1 MDNEFQKDRAEILS
15 DAFAN
20 GRVDRRKFLQLSA
33 AFGLVVGSGLKSGIA
48 QAATNEVVLANWG
61 GDAVA
66 ASEKAYGEPLAK
78 AGLKLV
84 IDTTGPAPGKIK
96 AMVDSK
102 AVRWDVID
110 TAVGA
115 SHYLGTDGL
124 LEEIDYSIVDRSLD
138 MPGLGHKY
146 GVGAYTFSVVLVYD
160 QKAFGDRKP
169 TGWKD
174 FWDLKNFPGKRMLR
188 RDPQGVMEAALMADG
203 VPMEKI
209 YPIDLQR
216 AFKKIE
222 EIKADCVYWNSGSES
237 QQIMRSGEATM
248 GLIWN
253 TRAQLLNQE
262 TNGQIA
268 SIWNEGILQPST
280 WTVPK
285 GAPAG
290 KNAFKLIRVM
300 QDPEPQI
307 EILRLLGNGPVNP
320 QASASMPED
329 LRRLNPS
336 DPEHMKVQLPYG
348 VDWYI
353 QNYTDVLPKYLDFI
367 AR

>member
-1 MDNEFQKDRAEILS
+1 MDHEFQKDRAEILGE
-15 DAFAN
+15 AFRA
-20 GRVDRRKFLQLSA
+20 GSIDRRRFLTYSAMLGLSTA
-33 AFGLVVGSGLKSGIA
+33 AFKSSGALA
-48 QAATNEVVLANWG
+48 QSNEVVLANWG
-61 GDAVA
+61 GDAVP
-66 ASEKAYGEPLAK
+66 ASHKAYGEPLQK
-78 AGLKLV
+78 SGLKLV
-84 IDTTGPAPGKIK
+84 IDTTGPTPGKIK
-96 AMVDSK
+96 AMVDSR

-115 SHYLGTDGL
+115 SHYLGADGL
-124 LEEIDYSIVDRSLD
+124 LEEVDYSIVDKSLD

-160 QKAFGDRKP
+160 QKAFGDKKP

-188 RDPQGVMEAALMADG
+188 RDPQGVLEAALMADG
-203 VPMEKI
+203 VAMDKI
-209 YPIDLQR
+209 YPIDLAR
-216 AFKKIE
+216 AFKKID
-222 EIKADCVYWNSGSES
+222 EIKKNCVFWNSGSES

-253 TRAQLLNQE
+253 TRAQLLGRE

-290 KNAFKLIRVM
+290 KNAFRLIRVM
-300 QDPEPQI
+300 QEPGPQI
-307 EILRLLGNGPVNP
+307 EILRLLGNGPVNA
-320 QASASMPED
+320 QASANLPAE
-329 LRRLNPS
+329 LKRLNPS
-336 DPEHMKVQLPYG
+336 DPEHIKVQLPYG

-353 QNYTDVLPKYLDFI
+353 KNYTEVLPKYLDFI
-367 AR
+367 AS